1 MKRLDREGFR
11 GFLQERKDSEN
22 QTMQSISIVEK
33 FEDFLKKLDQ
43 PKTLESATSEEVAKF
58 SIVLI
63 KEGAN
68 TYDNFVALTRYGLF
82 VKNNDI
88 YVSFL
93 GLIDGGDVIDVLY
106 EKLGEIA
113 GEEKRDEVFNEI
125 ELPPLGLPPS
135 QKSKITQAVV
145 DNLEAVVDAETCKG
159 VLSEVAHGIP
169 KEYHLEKR
177 NEFLK
182 AKNIDEYIE
191 RRRAKAIAQLEK
203 HRDEGTLFFNQEIT
217 DAVIDFVKSRP
228 DILTGVRKGNKI
240 YHTKIPYMTK
250 EYLAETDEMMKRYY
264 CCHCPWARES
274 IKAGDVEVSP
284 TFCYCSAGFTKQP
297 WEVALDQPLEV
308 EVVKSVLKGD
318 LECSFLVHLPE
329 GVE

>member
-1 MKRLDREGFR
+1 
-11 GFLQERKDSEN
+11 
-22 QTMQSISIVEK
+22 MQSISIVEK

-106 EKLGEIA
+106 EKLGKIA
-113 GEEKRDEVFNEI
+113 GKEKRDEVFNEI

-135 QKSKITQAVV
+135 QKPRITQTVM
-145 DNLEAVVDAETCKG
+145 DKLEAVVDAETCKI

-177 NEFLK
+177 NE
-182 AKNIDEYIE
+182 
-191 RRRAKAIAQLEK
+191 
-203 HRDEGTLFFNQEIT
+203 
-217 DAVIDFVKSRP
+217 
-228 DILTGVRKGNKI
+228 
-240 YHTKIPYMTK
+240 
-250 EYLAETDEMMKRYY
+250 
-264 CCHCPWARES
+264 
-274 IKAGDVEVSP
+274 
-284 TFCYCSAGFTKQP
+284 
-297 WEVALDQPLEV
+297 
-308 EVVKSVLKGD
+308 
-318 LECSFLVHLPE
+318 
-329 GVE
+329 

>member
-1 MKRLDREGFR
+1 ML
-11 GFLQERKDSEN
+11 
-22 QTMQSISIVEK
+22 SISIVEK
-33 FEDFLKKLDQ
+33 FENFLKGLDE
-43 PKTLESATSEEVAKF
+43 PKMLESATSEEVAKF
-58 SIVLI
+58 STVLI
-63 KEGAN
+63 KEEAN

-88 YVSFL
+88 YVSFF

-113 GEEKRDEVFNEI
+113 GEEKRDAVFNEI

-135 QKSKITQAVV
+135 QKPKITQAVV
-145 DNLEAVVDAETCKG
+145 NNLEATVDAETCRE

-169 KEYHLEKR
+169 KEYHFEKR
-177 NEFLK
+177 NEYLK
-182 AKNIDEYIE
+182 ARDIDEYME

-203 HRDEGTLFFNQEIT
+203 HRDEGTPFFNQEIT

-228 DILTGVRKGNKI
+228 DILTGVRKGNII

-250 EYLAETDEMMKRYY
+250 EYLAETDKMMKRYY

-297 WEVALDQPLEV
+297 WEAALGQPLEV

>member
-1 MKRLDREGFR
+1 MDREGFR
-11 GFLQERKDSEN
+11 RFLQERKGSED
-22 QTMQSISIVEK
+22 QIMQSI
-33 FEDFLKKLDQ
+33 
-43 PKTLESATSEEVAKF
+43 

-68 TYDNFVALTRYGLF
+68 TYDNFVALARYGLF
-82 VKNNDI
+82 AKNNDI
-88 YVSFL
+88 YVSFF
-93 GLIDGGDVIDVLY
+93 GLIDGGDVIDVLF
-106 EKLGEIA
+106 EKLGDIA
-113 GEEKRDEVFNEI
+113 GEDKRDEVFNGI

-135 QKSKITQAVV
+135 QKPKVTQTVV
-145 DNLEAVVDAETCKG
+145 DKLEALVDAETCKTI
-159 VLSEVAHGIP
+159 LSEVAHGIP

-177 NEFLK
+177 NEYLR
-182 AKNIDEYIE
+182 AKNIDEYIK

-203 HRDEGTLFFNQEIT
+203 HRDEGTPFFNQEIT
-217 DAVIDFVKSRP
+217 DEVIDFVKSRP
-228 DILTGVRKGNKI
+228 DILTGVRRGNKI
-240 YHTKIPYMTK
+240 YHTKIPYMPK

-264 CCHCPWARES
+264 CCHCQWARES

-318 LECSFLVHLPE
+318 LECSFVVHLPE